1 MIKRGALLAAVIGS
15 GLFAG
20 CTISTAPAPTMAEG
34 NAPPPPPPSGYQSN
48 ETPPPPVPPN
58 PAAETRPPE
67 PPQPR
72 IPTPPR
78 NVPPVVVAQPPAVGG
93 LPVTMTH
100 GKAKMNGSSM
110 MIRTASARGVAPDSS
125 GDRASLHFRYLGPS
139 ADVSKLRSGMV
150 KSQLGLKLRAQ
161 NGCNLVY
168 VMWRLAPKPAID
180 VQYKIN
186 PGDSTAE
193 ECENGGYH
201 RVLPTL
207 NKKASAQFDPPVVGK
222 DTVLSAAIEG
232 STLSVFVDGAQVWT
246 GELPAEALALKGPAG
261 FRSDNIEFDGTLT
274 QGDAGTSTTIAPK
287 VQP

>member
-1 MIKRGALLAAVIGS
+1 
-15 GLFAG
+15 
-20 CTISTAPAPTMAEG
+20 
-34 NAPPPPPPSGYQSN
+34 
-48 ETPPPPVPPN
+48 
-58 PAAETRPPE
+58 
-67 PPQPR
+67 
-72 IPTPPR
+72 
-78 NVPPVVVAQPPAVGG
+78 
-93 LPVTMTH
+93 
-100 GKAKMNGSSM
+100 M
-110 MIRTASARGVAPDSS
+110 MIRTASARGVARDSS
-125 GDRASLHFRYLGPS
+125 GDRASLQFRYLGPS

-207 NKKASAQFDPPVVGK
+207 NKKASAQFEPPVVGK
-222 DTVLSAAIEG
+222 DTVLSAAIDG